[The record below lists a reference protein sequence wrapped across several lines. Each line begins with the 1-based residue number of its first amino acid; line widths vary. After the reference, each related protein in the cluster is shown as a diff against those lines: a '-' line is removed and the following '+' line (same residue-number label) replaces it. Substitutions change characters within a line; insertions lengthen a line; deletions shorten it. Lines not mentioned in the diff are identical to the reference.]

1 MRRSLDLSA
10 PGGTGSSLAGGRTRN
25 AIPTGRA
32 LITDLLLAIA
42 HHLLI
47 FALFAI
53 LVIRAVLIHPG
64 MEAPRIHRVAR
75 LDRLY
80 GMTAGLILIVGFSR
94 VFLGAKGALFYLGN
108 PVFWAKIIA
117 IAAVGALSVVPT
129 RHLIEWSRAA
139 RADAAFAPPAE
150 AMRKV
155 RRFIAGEI
163 AVFPLILVFAA
174 AMARGFGL

>member
-1 MRRSLDLSA
+1 
-10 PGGTGSSLAGGRTRN
+10 
-25 AIPTGRA
+25 

-53 LVIRAVLIHPG
+53 LVIRAMLIRPG
-64 MEAPRIHRVAR
+64 MDSPRIRRVAGI
-75 LDRLY
+75 DRLY

-108 PVFWAKIIA
+108 PMFWAKIVA
-117 IAAVGALSVVPT
+117 IAAVGALSVIPT
-129 RHLIEWSRAA
+129 RQLIEWSRAA
-139 RADAAFAPPAE
+139 RADAAFVPPAD
-150 AMRKV
+150 AMRRV
-155 RRFIAGEI
+155 RRFIAGEL
-163 AVFPLILVFAA
+163 AVFPLILIFAA

>member
-1 MRRSLDLSA
+1 V
-10 PGGTGSSLAGGRTRN
+10 
-25 AIPTGRA
+25 
-32 LITDLLLAIA
+32 ITDLLLAIA

-53 LVIRAVLIHPG
+53 LVIRALLIRPG
-64 MEAPRIHRVAR
+64 MDSLRIHRAVR
-75 LDRLY
+75 IDRLY
-80 GMTAGLILIVGFSR
+80 GMSAALILIVGFAR
-94 VFLGAKGALFYLGN
+94 VFFGANSALFYLGN
-108 PVFWAKIIA
+108 PMFWAKILA

-139 RADAAFAPPAE
+139 HADAAFAPPAE

-155 RRFIAGEI
+155 RRFIGAEL
-163 AVFPLILVFAA
+163 AVFPLILIFAA